1 MNAKK
6 IGPTGDKPRKT
17 KDGPTLID
25 AHVGS
30 RIRARRGLLGMSQ
43 KDLGAKVGLTFQQI
57 QKYER
62 GANRIGSGRLYEF
75 SKILGVPIAYFFDDM
90 SVELQ
95 SYAEKG
101 AKRGKPIPDGAPD
114 AEIMD
119 RRDTLDLVRTFH
131 AIDDDMVRQRLVELM
146 REAARVCTGKAK

>member
-1 MNAKK
+1 MNAKRSLPS
-6 IGPTGDKPRKT
+6 GSKPRKT

-25 AHVGS
+25 AHVGA
-30 RIRARRGLLGMSQ
+30 RIRVRRGLLGMSQ

-62 GANRIGSGRLYEF
+62 GANRVGSGRLYEF
-75 SKILGVPIAYFFDDM
+75 SKILGVPIAYFFDEM
-90 SVELQ
+90 STDLQ

-101 AKRGKPIPDGAPD
+101 SQKGKPIPASAPD

-119 RRDTLDLVRTFH
+119 RRDTLELVRTFH
-131 AIDDDMVRQRLVELM
+131 KIGDALVRQRFLELM
-146 REAARVCTGKAK
+146 REAARVCSIK